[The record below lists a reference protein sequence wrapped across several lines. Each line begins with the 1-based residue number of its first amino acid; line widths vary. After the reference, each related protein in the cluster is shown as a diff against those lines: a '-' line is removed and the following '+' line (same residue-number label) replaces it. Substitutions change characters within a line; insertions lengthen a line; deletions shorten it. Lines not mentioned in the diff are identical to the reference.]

1 MAAQNQKP
9 MPKPIRISRKL
20 SLSSE
25 RLVVM
30 ASPETAE
37 NAAKCTF
44 FRTGCPAHTC

>member
-1 MAAQNQKP
+1 MTNIKK

-30 ASPETAE
+30 TDAGTSD
-37 NAAKCTF
+37 NALACTK
-44 FRTGCPAHTC
+44 RVTGCPLHTC